1 MRQFL
6 CFVFLITG
14 VNCYNRWLW
23 PLMSNL
29 LCNTL
34 WFVALKT
41 VRIMA
46 SFIAIIV
53 TNNCVNNAETNIRKV
68 QTYKFM
74 KLVLTPTTDISYLWR
89 NTISTQHETHIF
101 CKECQI
107 PLCSKCYTRKE
118 HCGHNFDD
126 LLEIYAEKYTLQQRE
141 FAKIQRYLLPMTQR
155 LKTDIKWDITEVK
168 NIMESIRTSIRLKLN
183 L

>member
-1 MRQFL
+1 MALAADEQPAMQHTLVCGTKNCQNNGQFY
-6 CFVFLITG
+6 C
-14 VNCYNRWLW
+14 
-23 PLMSNL
+23 
-29 LCNTL
+29 
-34 WFVALKT
+34 
-41 VRIMA
+41 
-46 SFIAIIV
+46 
-53 TNNCVNNAETNIRKV
+53 NNCHQQLCEQCRNEHPKSS
-68 QTYKFM
+68 
-74 KLVLTPTTDISYLWR
+74 DIQ
-89 NTISTQHETHIF
+89 IHETGPYMYPHHRYQLPVEKYNLHPTRNIDIF

-107 PLCSKCYTRKE
+107 PQCSKCSTRKE